1 MGLDAVVY
9 LKKKRNLPFDADAL
23 GALLDSTTGEYY

>member
-9 LKKKRNLPFDADAL
+9 LKKRNVPFGADAL

>member
-9 LKKKRNLPFDADAL
+9 LKKTNLPFDADAL